1 MNLHKSIRIH
11 CIIASVITTIII
23 WAPIGIAL
31 SYIGILIVE
40 DHHFSMVMIFNV
52 IITQWYVKDKPEFT
66 EYDFISQKR
75 VPISFF
81 KIWKVSAV
89 VQLFAFIIP
98 LISMLL
104 TER

>member
-1 MNLHKSIRIH
+1 MEFHKSLRLH
-11 CIIASVITTIII
+11 CIIASVITTFVV
-23 WAPIGIAL
+23 WAPIVGGLSLLGIFV
-31 SYIGILIVE
+31 VE
-40 DHHFSMVMIFNV
+40 DHHFGMVMIFNV
-52 IITQWYVKDKPEFT
+52 ILTRWYVHDKPEFT

-98 LISMLL
+98 LITMLF
-104 TER
+104 

>member
-1 MNLHKSIRIH
+1 MEFHKSLRLH
-11 CIIASVITTIII
+11 CIIASVITTLVV
-23 WAPIGIAL
+23 WAPIVIGLSFLGIFV
-31 SYIGILIVE
+31 VE
-40 DHHFSMVMIFNV
+40 DHHFGMVMIFNV
-52 IITQWYVKDKPEFT
+52 IVTRWYVHDKPEFT

-98 LISMLL
+98 LITMLF
-104 TER
+104 